1 MKARQISELVLLI
14 LGLIALCH
22 IALANG
28 VRTVLVKPNSIE
40 PIYLSMGKS
49 TVLRFRDHPRKIVI
63 GNQNY
68 FGVEFIENDVAL
80 QPLGQ
85 IKTNMFVYTEN
96 KTYGFYLIV
105 GQGRS
110 DDLAKIE
117 WQPLEMKESVPR
129 KPMTPMTALKAIN
142 GISLKLSC
150 GLKLSPIAIQYSP
163 DHRMY
168 ILDFFLENIFSKEIN
183 LNSVSLMI
191 TKDKLSI
198 SKQILVKEIEKLKPK
213 EKSKIRLFFA
223 LESKSDL
230 KVILSNANEKAE
242 FILSQKYFK

>member
-1 MKARQISELVLLI
+1 MKARKTSELVFLI
-14 LGLIALCH
+14 LGLVALCH

-28 VRTVLVKPNSIE
+28 VRTVVVKPNSIE

-117 WQPLEMKESVPR
+117 WQPLEQKASESR
-129 KPMTPMTALKAIN
+129 KPMTPMTSLKAIN
-142 GISLKLSC
+142 GISVKLNC
-150 GLKLSPIAIQYSP
+150 GLRLSPFSIQYSP

-168 ILDFFLENIFSKEIN
+168 VLDFFLENTSLKEVNISN
-183 LNSVSLMI
+183 TSLMI
-191 TKDKLSI
+191 TKDKLSL

-213 EKSKIRLFFA
+213 EKSKVRLFFA

-230 KVILSNANEKAE
+230 RVILSNTNEKTD
-242 FILSQKYFK
+242 FILSKKYF

>member
-1 MKARQISELVLLI
+1 MKARQISELMLLT

-28 VRTVLVKPNSIE
+28 VRTILVKPNSIE

-117 WQPLEMKESVPR
+117 WQPLEMKERVPR
-129 KPMTPMTALKAIN
+129 KPMTPMASLKVIN
-142 GISLKLSC
+142 GISVKLSC
-150 GLKLSPIAIQYSP
+150 GLKLSPISIQYSP

-168 ILDFFLENIFSKEIN
+168 ILDFSLENTFSKEIN
-183 LNSVSLMI
+183 LSTVSIMI
-191 TKDKLSI
+191 TKDKLSL
-198 SKQILVKEIEKLKPK
+198 SKQILVKEIEKLKEK
-213 EKSKIRLFFA
+213 GKSKVRLFFA

-230 KVILSNANEKAE
+230 KVILSNANEKTE